1 MSDWLDFLAMM
12 DLVDWVEG
20 IVSTFRYTDW
30 NGAFQRGGIPGVFNE
45 FLASVGGANAWT
57 LSIQRNA
64 GWSGIDAERLLARH
78 GVRVWGRWFIEDNLL
93 FCVKKRQAR
102 WAEYLL
108 LRRGIPVTSGPFD
121 PRNLQYAER
130 YAPGSEPPHRRAR
143 PAPTAEEPDLIERFL
158 SWLASED

>member
-1 MSDWLDFLAMM
+1 MLNWLDVLAHM
-12 DLVDWVEG
+12 DLADWIEG
-20 IVSTFRYTDW
+20 IVSTFRNADW
-30 NGAFQRGGIPGVFNE
+30 NGAYLRGGIPGIVDE
-45 FLASVGGANAWT
+45 FLASMVGTNTWT

-64 GWSGIDAERLLARH
+64 GWSGIDAEHLLARH
-78 GVRVWGRWFIEDNLL
+78 GVRVWGRWFIDDNLL

-130 YAPGSEPPHRRAR
+130 HAPGSEPPRRANPAR
-143 PAPTAEEPDLIERFL
+143 PAKEPDLIERFI
-158 SWLASED
+158 SWLVSED